1 MMRLIPLAALCALL
15 AACASDPAPKP
26 QTAPAQQTAAAPKCP
41 AEASIGSNIARR
53 GTCRPMTPEEIE
65 AARADAERIRDGT
78 SRMIVPTGA
87 TGR

>member
-26 QTAPAQQTAAAPKCP
+26 QGQQAAAPAKCP
-41 AEASIGSNIARR
+41 ADTSIGSNIARR

-78 SRMIVPTGA
+78 SRMIVPVGA